1 MAGEELTRRF
11 GELARRMRLE
21 RGLSQERLAEL
32 SGLHRNYIGAV
43 ERAERTPAIVQA
55 DRLARALGTT
65 LSEMLAE
72 VEQSSSSSGSSS
84 GGSG

>member
-1 MAGEELTRRF
+1 MAGEELAVRF
-11 GELARRMRLE
+11 GEMVRRTRLA

-43 ERAERTPAIVQA
+43 ERAERTPSIVQA

-65 LSEMLAE
+65 LAGLFAE
-72 VEQSSSSSGSSS
+72 VERGE
-84 GGSG
+84 GRPAP